1 MKSIT
6 ETIISL
12 RPLHDTFV
20 VQHGVGFNWFDYLGM
35 GGSYAYAKNH
45 YDLGDSTHPSLD
57 DEEGWNLVIEQLDL
71 LRPGFI
77 RFGLPP
83 DPHCRPD
90 GTFQGGTPHLE
101 RLRRLDA
108 WAQKSGCTI
117 MLDTFLLPEAHVF
130 PADDVMWG
138 KYPTGQF
145 QYAARDNHAL
155 ARKFLVPLLK
165 HVTLDLGLASV
176 RWFNIINEPFCYG
189 VFETPATLPM
199 LSLIMPKCIGN
210 CARPSRNR
218 IYPMGES
225 SSPGSIS
232 FTFSSGRRC
241 RS

>member
-57 DEEGWNLVIEQLDL
+57 EGGGIWSSSNWISCPRIYPVWYAT
-71 LRPGFI
+71 GSS
-77 RFGLPP
+77 LPAGR
-83 DPHCRPD
+83 D
-90 GTFQGGTPHLE
+90 FSGGTPHLE

-130 PADDVMWG
+130 PQRMMSCGENTPPDSSNMPRG
-138 KYPTGQF
+138 TTM
-145 QYAARDNHAL
+145 HS
-155 ARKFLVPLLK
+155 
-165 HVTLDLGLASV
+165 LAS
-176 RWFNIINEPFCYG
+176 
-189 VFETPATLPM
+189 
-199 LSLIMPKCIGN
+199 SLFRC
-210 CARPSRNR
+210 
-218 IYPMGES
+218 S
-225 SSPGSIS
+225 SM
-232 FTFSSGRRC
+232 
-241 RS
+241 